1 MTKQEFL
8 SMNDHSLLKPHLT
21 KKEIMEGLQY
31 AKDTIVHLFVSILAI

>member
-21 KKEIMEGLQY
+21 KKKSW
-31 AKDTIVHLFVSILAI
+31 KDFNMQKITIVHLFVSILAI